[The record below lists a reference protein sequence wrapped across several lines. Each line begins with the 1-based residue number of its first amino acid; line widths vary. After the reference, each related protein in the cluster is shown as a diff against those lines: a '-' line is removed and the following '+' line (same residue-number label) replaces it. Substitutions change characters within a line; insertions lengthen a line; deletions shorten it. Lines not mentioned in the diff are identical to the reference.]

1 MPNLNWKD
9 NVKNRMFKNNGSQTF
24 YPFQVKE
31 LIEYPLI
38 DNDRLNNGKI
48 KKEVEKYQRNEK
60 PSKYSSNC
68 LIQ

>member
-9 NVKNRMFKNNGSQTF
+9 KVKIQMFKTNRSQIL

-38 DNDRLNNGKI
+38 DNDRLSNGKI
-48 KKEVEKYQRNEK
+48 KKE
-60 PSKYSSNC
+60 
-68 LIQ
+68 